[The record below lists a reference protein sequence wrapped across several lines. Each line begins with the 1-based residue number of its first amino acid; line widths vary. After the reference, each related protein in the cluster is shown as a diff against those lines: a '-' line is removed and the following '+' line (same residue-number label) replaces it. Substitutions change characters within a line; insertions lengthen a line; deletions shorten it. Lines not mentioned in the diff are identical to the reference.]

1 MSLNWSMEPRT
12 LKFIADACGGKLLS
26 GSARTRVCRVC
37 TDSRQLQA
45 KDLYVA
51 LEGDRFDGHDYLPDV
66 FRNGACAAIVN
77 QAKVTRG
84 SEECSL
90 IGVENT
96 RRALGKL
103 AARYRKDFA
112 LPFIAVGGSNGKTTT
127 KELVAAVLR
136 ERFEVL
142 RSEASFNNDIGVPM
156 TLLNLNDAHQAA
168 VLEVGTNHPGEI
180 APLMEMIQPRY
191 GLLTNIGREH
201 LEFFGDLDN
210 VAQEEGWLA
219 ELLPADGKL
228 FVDGDCLPMSKAI
241 ARTQAIV
248 VRVGF
253 HQSNDWCVRE
263 TKVTETGVRF
273 DVQAPDADFSGEY
286 EVKLLGQHQVRN
298 ALLAVA
304 VGKELGLSRA
314 EIQHG
319 LAGCAT
325 PRMRLQ
331 LWKGGG
337 IQLLDDTYNANTDSM
352 RAALQTLR
360 DLPCEGRR
368 VAVLGDMA
376 ELGKHSPE
384 AHEEVGRHAAEM
396 GISHLFA
403 VGNMA
408 SVMGASAR
416 SAGLDAVMEFSA
428 VEPAAAALRDF
439 LLPGD
444 VVLLK
449 ASRAARLERISE
461 MLRATFASK

>member
-12 LKFIADACGGKLLS
+12 LKFIADACDGELLS
-26 GSARTRVCRVC
+26 GSPKTLVRRVC

-45 KDLYVA
+45 NDLFVA
-51 LEGDRFDGHDYLPDV
+51 LEGERFDGHDFLPDV
-66 FRNGACAAIVN
+66 FKNGACAAIVN
-77 QAKVTRG
+77 RVKVPRG
-84 SEECSL
+84 SEECAIITVANS
-90 IGVENT
+90 
-96 RRALGKL
+96 RQALGKL
-103 AARYRKDFA
+103 AARYRMDFE

-142 RSEASFNNDIGVPM
+142 RSDASFNNDIGVPL
-156 TLLNLNDAHQAA
+156 TLLNLNEAHQAA
-168 VLEVGTNHPGEI
+168 VLEVGTNHPGEL
-180 APLMEMIQPRY
+180 APLVKMIQPRY

-201 LEFFGDLDN
+201 LEFFDDLDG

-228 FVDGDCLPMSKAI
+228 YVDGDCAAMPKAV
-241 ARTQAIV
+241 ARTRAQV

-253 HQSNDWCVRE
+253 HPTNEWRVRDL
-263 TKVTETGVRF
+263 KVTDTGVEF
-273 DVQAPDADFSGEY
+273 DVQAPDPDFNGAY
-286 EVKLLGQHQVRN
+286 AMRLLGQHQVRN

-319 LAGCAT
+319 LAVCA
-325 PRMRLQ
+325 PPKMRMQ
-331 LWKGGG
+331 LWK
-337 IQLLDDTYNANTDSM
+337 INSLQVLDDTYNANADSV

-360 DLPCEGRR
+360 DFPCQGRR

-384 AHEEVGRHAAEM
+384 AHAEVGRHAAEL
-396 GISHLFA
+396 GIGHLFA

-408 SVMGASAR
+408 SVMGRAAR
-416 SAGLDAVMEFSA
+416 AAGLSEVSEFSA
-428 VEPAAAALRDF
+428 VEAAAAVLCDYVRA
-439 LLPGD
+439 GD

-449 ASRAARLERISE
+449 ASRATRLERISE
-461 MLRATFASK
+461 MLRAGGAAR

>member
-1 MSLNWSMEPRT
+1 MSLNWSMELRT
-12 LKFIADACGGKLLS
+12 LKFIAESCGGKLLS
-26 GSARTRVCRVC
+26 GSPRARVCRVC

-45 KDLYVA
+45 NDLFVA
-51 LEGDRFDGHDYLPDV
+51 LEGERFDGHDFLPEV
-66 FRNGACAAIVN
+66 FKNGACAAIVN
-77 QAKVTRG
+77 QAKVPRG
-84 SEECSL
+84 SEKCAL
-90 IGVENT
+90 IGVSNT
-96 RRALGKL
+96 RQALGRL

-156 TLLNLNDAHQAA
+156 TLLNLNEAHQAA
-168 VLEVGTNHPGEI
+168 VLEVGTNHPGEL
-180 APLMEMIQPRY
+180 APLVEMIQPRY

-201 LEFFGDLDN
+201 LEFFGDVEG

-228 FVDGDCLPMSKAI
+228 FVDGDCEPMSKAI
-241 ARTQAIV
+241 ARTRANV

-253 HQSNDWCVRE
+253 EPTNDWRVRDAR
-263 TKVTETGVRF
+263 VTETGVKF
-273 DVQAPDADFSGEY
+273 DVTAPDAEFSGEY
-286 EVKLLGQHQVRN
+286 EVRLLGHHQVRN

-319 LAGCAT
+319 LAGCA
-325 PRMRLQ
+325 PPKMRLQ
-331 LWKGGG
+331 LWRGNGLQ
-337 IQLLDDTYNANTDSM
+337 ILDDTYNANADSM

-360 DLPCEGRR
+360 DFPCEGRR
-368 VAVLGDMA
+368 IAVLGDMA

-384 AHEEVGRHAAEM
+384 AHAEVGRYAAEV
-396 GISHLFA
+396 GIGRLFA

-408 SVMGASAR
+408 SVMGKAAR
-416 SAGLDAVMEFSA
+416 DAGLDAVSEFSA
-428 VEPAAAALRDF
+428 VETATAALKEFVR
-439 LLPGD
+439 PGD
-444 VVLLK
+444 VILLK
-449 ASRAARLERISE
+449 ASRATRLERISE
-461 MLRATFASK
+461 MLRAGGAAR